1 MKIAK
6 IAAAAMTVLCA
17 VSFVSSCNKVKEE
30 TKKVAPVKEAEFTVG
45 LNTVEAEYAEVVVRH
60 TGAKDVSW
68 FGFVTQDVE
77 TPEQEL
83 INAQLSQLDVK
94 ALHVG
99 TSQTVAVRDL
109 QEAENYRYVAFAVN
123 SSKETSG
130 KPGSII
136 FNTSPK
142 FDVTFAAEA
151 TEVGCHQ
158 ASFAVSHTGH
168 EVLTYV
174 GFVTTDLTEKASVLA
189 AADYATK
196 VTDGKINEGVELLKG
211 TAQAVTLSDLK
222 DETSYRYIVY
232 GIYDNDGT
240 AVYYGTPADC
250 AFATPLDYTTVSF
263 EAQLSNLTKSSVDF
277 AVSYSAK
284 AEDLTWYGFVTD
296 DLNADAASVVAAKVA
311 GLTAADYQTGA
322 KKVSLS
328 GLTAETKYRF
338 IATGVTADGA
348 YGIPADIQFTTLS
361 EAYDNTVFTVT
372 ATEVKAGSA
381 TLTITHNGEEGFQYY
396 GFLTSDLTSPVAQVE
411 VPTDADQGLMSG
423 TNKTVTVENLQPL
436 TEYRYVVVGRVYGN
450 EYGTRG
456 DVKFTTGDYAVAASY
471 EDFLG
476 TWSMVEGTPYDFTV
490 EQKVAGQS
498 YTISGLNGSTT
509 ANYGIDTPLVV
520 EGKFVNG
527 KLTIAIQAIS
537 AEYVDPDDNKTYT
550 DMFCGRYVSATNG
563 NTYFDKTVGQ
573 VVTTVVLLE
582 DGTLEL
588 RAGKTK
594 DNEAYT
600 DFRFYQVPA
609 SGSAYAQDNFP
620 TALPNAAKRPVPAS
634 EAYNKWLGN
643 WNIGG
648 VTYNV
653 TKKEADKSYLVY
665 GFYNTF
671 YAELAF
677 DSATG
682 NMVFEHKKMD
692 YSVNSQA
699 GDSYD
704 IYTSGVN
711 SLNYVAVRQGD
722 DVSLAVFSLNSNGA
736 SGSVTGVTYT
746 HSEGQTT
753 VTEIGLLGY
762 GTSGWT
768 KWNGWNYI
776 SLPATIAK
784 AAGSSVASAPA
795 TVTSYPGIGVQS
807 VRRNKE
813 ADKSYCRNQK

>member
-17 VSFVSSCNKVKEE
+17 VSFVSSCHKVKEE

-94 ALHVG
+94 SLHVG

-142 FDVTFAAEA
+142 FDVTFGAEA
-151 TEVGCHQ
+151 TEVGCHE
-158 ASFAVSHTGH
+158 ASFAISHTGH

-174 GFVTTDLTEKASVLA
+174 GFVTENLTEKASVLA

-196 VTDGKINEGVELLKG
+196 VTDGKINEGVELLQG
-211 TAQAVTLSDLK
+211 TAQAVTVDKLK

-232 GIYDNDGT
+232 GIYDLDGT

-250 AFATPLDYTTVSF
+250 NFTTPLDYTTVSF
-263 EAQLSNLTKSSVDF
+263 DAQLSNLTKSSVDF
-277 AVSYSAK
+277 DVTYSAK
-284 AEDLTWYGFVTD
+284 KEDLTWYGFVTE
-296 DLNADAASVVAAKVA
+296 DLTAEASAIVAAKVA
-311 GLTAADYQTGA
+311 AGISVDDYQSGA
-322 KKVSLS
+322 KKVALS
-328 GLTAETKYRF
+328 GLTAETTYRF
-338 IATGVTADGA
+338 ITTGITTDGT
-348 YGIPADIQFTTLS
+348 YGIPADVRFTTLS
-361 EAYDNTVFTVT
+361 EAYDNTVFTVQ
-372 ATEVKAGSA
+372 ATEVKPKSV
-381 TLTITHNGEEGFQYY
+381 TLTITHTGEEGFQYY
-396 GFLTSDLTSPVAQVE
+396 GFFTTDLTSPVAQIA
-411 VPTDADQGLMSG
+411 VPGDADQNLMSG
-423 TNKTVTVENLQPL
+423 KSKTITIDNLSPL

-471 EDFLG
+471 DDFLG
-476 TWSMVEGTPYDFTV
+476 NWSMINGTPYDFTI
-490 EQKVAGQS
+490 EKKVNGQS

-509 ANYGIDTPLVV
+509 ARYGIDTPLVV

-563 NTYFDKTVGQ
+563 NTYYDKTVGQ

-588 RAGKTK
+588 RAGSTK

-600 DFRFYQVPA
+600 DFRFYQVPP
-609 SGSAYAQDNFP
+609 SGSAYAQDSFA

-643 WNIGG
+643 WNIAG
-648 VTYNV
+648 VTYTV
-653 TKKEADKSYLVY
+653 AKKEADKSYLVT

-671 YAELAF
+671 YAEVAF
-677 DSATG
+677 DAATG
-682 NMVFEHKKMD
+682 NMVFEHKQMD
-692 YSVNSQA
+692 YTVNASS
-699 GDSYD
+699 GETYN
-704 IYTSGVN
+704 IYTSGIN
-711 SLNYVAVRQGD
+711 SLNYVAVRQGAD
-722 DVSLAVFSLNSNGA
+722 ISLATFSLNSNGT
-736 SGSVTGVTYT
+736 SGNVTGVTYT
-746 HSEGQTT
+746 HSEGETT

-762 GTSGWT
+762 ASSWT

-776 SLPATIAK
+776 TLPATISK
-784 AAGSSVASAPA
+784 ASTSSVSSAPTA
-795 TVTSYPGIGVQS
+795 IKSYPGIDVKT
-807 VRRNKE
+807 VRVVKQD
-813 ADKSYCRNQK
+813 ADKSYCRN